1 LKVDIV
7 TFMPTSPSRE
17 ERIRSIK
24 DTFHY
29 LMWVAMRHLSQLLQ
43 PFGLTFP
50 QYVVLAA
57 LAAHQQACTMRDLTS
72 ATFEDPPTMTGIVD
86 RLVKMGLVARARSET
101 DRRVVLVQVTR
112 KGADLFSRVDNAITQ
127 DTLNGYDRLSDD
139 ELETL
144 EQLFQYKLRMHVGQH
159 QVVNDAELDCEIEKL
174 REFFK
179 DPIQYTKVEK
189 TKPGF

>member
-1 LKVDIV
+1 
-7 TFMPTSPSRE
+7 MPISPSRE
-17 ERIRSIK
+17 ERIRSLK

-29 LMWVAMRHLSQLLQ
+29 LMWVAMRQLTQLLQ

-57 LAAHQQACTMRDLTS
+57 LTAHQQACTMRDLTS

-86 RLVKMGLVARARSET
+86 RLVRMGLVKRARSET
-101 DRRVVLVQVTR
+101 DRRVVLVRTTQ
-112 KGADLFSRVDNAITQ
+112 KGLDLFSRVDKAITQ
-127 DTLNGYDRLSDD
+127 DELNGYERLSDD
-139 ELETL
+139 ELGAL
-144 EQLFQYKLRMHVGQH
+144 EQLFQFKLQMHVGQ
-159 QVVNDAELDCEIEKL
+159 QEAKDGADLNCEIEKL

>member
-1 LKVDIV
+1 MSS
-7 TFMPTSPSRE
+7 TTTSRE
-17 ERIRSIK
+17 ERIRGIK

-29 LMWVAMRHLSQLLQ
+29 LMWASMRHLTQLLQ

-50 QYVVLAA
+50 QYIVLAA
-57 LAAHQQACTMRDLTS
+57 LASHQQACTMRDLTS

-86 RLVKMGLVARARSET
+86 RLVRMGLVKRARSEA
-101 DRRVVLVQVTR
+101 DRRVVLVEVTE
-112 KGADLFSRVDNAITQ
+112 KGNTLFSHVDGAITQ
-127 DTLNGYDRLSDD
+127 DELNGYERLSDD
-139 ELETL
+139 DLNSL
-144 EQLFQYKLRMHVGQH
+144 EQLFQYKLRMRVGQD
-159 QVVNDAELDCEIEKL
+159 QTVSEADLDCEIEKL

>member
-1 LKVDIV
+1 LKENIL
-7 TFMPTSPSRE
+7 TFMPTSSSRE
-17 ERIRSIK
+17 ERIRSLK

-29 LMWVAMRHLSQLLQ
+29 LMWVAMRQLTQLLQ

-86 RLVKMGLVARARSET
+86 RLVRMGLVTRARSEA
-101 DRRVVLVQVTR
+101 DRRVVLVQTTQ
-112 KGADLFSRVDNAITQ
+112 KGLDLFSRVDKAMTQ
-127 DTLNGYDRLSDD
+127 DELNGYERLSEN
-139 ELETL
+139 ELEAL
-144 EQLFQYKLRMHVGQH
+144 EQLFQYKLRMLSQQEAVKGTDL
-159 QVVNDAELDCEIEKL
+159 NCEIEKL

-179 DPIQYTKVEK
+179 DPIQYTKIEK

>member
-1 LKVDIV
+1 
-7 TFMPTSPSRE
+7 MPATLSRE

-29 LMWVAMRHLSQLLQ
+29 LMWVAMRQLTQLLQ

-57 LAAHQQACTMRDLTS
+57 LSAHQQSCTMRDLTS

-86 RLVKMGLVARARSET
+86 RLVRMGLVKRARSEA
-101 DRRVVLVQVTR
+101 DRRVVLVQVTE
-112 KGADLFSRVDNAITQ
+112 KGMALFNRADTAITQ
-127 DTLNGYDRLSDD
+127 DAFNGYERLSDD
-139 ELETL
+139 DLEAL
-144 EQLFQYKLRMHVGQH
+144 EQLFQYKLRMHVGEGQA
-159 QVVNDAELDCEIEKL
+159 VNGPDLDCEIEKL

-179 DPIQYTKVEK
+179 DPIQYTKIEK